1 MVFVTILL
9 NLLNSKHLLKIE
21 QIILPEQ
28 ICTSQL
34 QLRTKRN
41 PIQKKK
47 KKPRHES
54 GCNAEIAAG
63 RQLSKSHKEYLMK
76 KAKSAANFVGKEKDP
91 KLSGFDL
98 FTSTAGN
105 LELRSFSRF
114 IELMLVISPSTAKL
128 ERSFSLMNRI
138 S

>member
-1 MVFVTILL
+1 MYITT
-9 NLLNSKHLLKIE
+9 SASHEEKPDPKKI
-21 QIILPEQ
+21 
-28 ICTSQL
+28 
-34 QLRTKRN
+34 KN
-41 PIQKKK
+41 
-47 KKPRHES
+47 PRHES
-54 GCNAEIAAG
+54 GCNAAIAAG

-128 ERSFSLMNRI
+128 ESSFSLMNRI

>member
-1 MVFVTILL
+1 
-9 NLLNSKHLLKIE
+9 
-21 QIILPEQ
+21 
-28 ICTSQL
+28 
-34 QLRTKRN
+34 
-41 PIQKKK
+41 
-47 KKPRHES
+47 
-54 GCNAEIAAG
+54 
-63 RQLSKSHKEYLMK
+63 MK

-105 LELRSFSRF
+105 LELRSF

>member
-9 NLLNSKHLLKIE
+9 NLLNSKNLLKI
-21 QIILPEQ
+21 EQ

-41 PIQKKK
+41 PIKKK
-47 KKPRHES
+47 QQPRHES
-54 GCNAEIAAG
+54 GCNAEISAG
-63 RQLSKSHKEYLMK
+63 RQLSKSHKEFLMK

-114 IELMLVISPSTAKL
+114 IKLMLVISPSTAKL

>member
-9 NLLNSKHLLKIE
+9 NLLNRKHLLKIE
-21 QIILPEQ
+21 QIILPEH

-34 QLRTKRN
+34 QLSTKRN
-41 PIQKKK
+41 PMKK

-76 KAKSAANFVGKEKDP
+76 KCKSAANFVGKEKDP

-98 FTSTAGN
+98 FTSMAGN

-128 ERSFSLMNRI
+128 ERSFSLMKRI

>member
-1 MVFVTILL
+1 
-9 NLLNSKHLLKIE
+9 
-21 QIILPEQ
+21 
-28 ICTSQL
+28 
-34 QLRTKRN
+34 
-41 PIQKKK
+41 
-47 KKPRHES
+47 
-54 GCNAEIAAG
+54 
-63 RQLSKSHKEYLMK
+63 MK
-76 KAKSAANFVGKEKDP
+76 KAKSTENFVGKEKHP

>member
-21 QIILPEQ
+21 QNTYPEK

-47 KKPRHES
+47 KPIHES

-76 KAKSAANFVGKEKDP
+76 KSKSAANFVGKEKDH
-91 KLSGFDL
+91 KLLGFDL
-98 FTSTAGN
+98 FTSTGGN